1 MKKRLWRR
9 KVATILGV
17 GGVLLFQSS
26 ALATVGPVVDADVV
40 AGDTVTTT
48 NNPSVYLDTAAG
60 ITVGA
65 GAKIE
70 VIGITGLP
78 IDTHLGAIANRS
90 TATGTITIEDGVEV
104 EITVTAPASDQ
115 LAGTAIFGSNSVTIN
130 GGNNIVLSA
139 TGEHEAKGIYLRNSS
154 VASFGDDL
162 TITVTGTGSSSTAG
176 RGIGMADNA
185 MLTIGENLVV
195 NVNGSGGAGI
205 LQMAAGGTLSIGDN
219 AALKTTGENSR
230 NVQAQGGA
238 VTFLGKTTLISD
250 DIKSLSAVA
259 SSGGTIDFM
268 GDTAIT
274 VLNDGESLAIWS
286 TGANSTVEA
295 LGGNL
300 LAIEGDVVADTGGQI
315 DLEFGSGS
323 TLKGNVSNT
332 GGGGTINMEMDNTT
346 WTLESYYTA
355 VGTTSELD
363 TLNLNG
369 GSKVDFQGTGDW
381 TLNVTDLGGD
391 GTGEIHMR
399 ADTTAGTGDF
409 LSVTNLNSNQGIFIT
424 DTSGNVGGATSLN
437 VASITNDHGNVLNL
451 LNPGGVVDAG
461 AFQYDLQD
469 IGSGAYDLV
478 QTGQLST
485 TAAYVPNIVR
495 TVYYTNYVE
504 TNSLMKR
511 MGDLRS
517 NSDNGN
523 VWARGFVGQIN
534 ADARGNLGE
543 YKQNYHGFQV
553 GMDKK
558 ISSNDVRDIYVGG
571 HLGYTS
577 SNNDYRAAGNGD
589 TASYYGGVY
598 GTYHRPNTGFYVDG
612 VLKVGSVKHEQEIVQ
627 SGLILAKDSDR
638 ASAWA
643 LSFEA
648 GQRFFFGN
656 GKAERQG
663 FYLEP
668 QAKLAVAQTGDYSFN
683 LAGTQVDVENDTSF
697 MSRLGFLAGYEVKK
711 GKNPINVYGKLSW
724 VKEYG
729 NDLTT
734 TVSGVT
740 LKDSMSDN
748 WWAYGLGATA
758 KIGERHNLYLDLERA
773 SGGNFT
779 QDWQVTGGYR
789 FQW

>member
-26 ALATVGPVVDADVV
+26 ALAALPAEVINSDVAAGSVVTGTDAHGIVSTAVPVLVGSGVSVVIN
-40 AGDTVTTT
+40 GTPSIGT
-48 NNPSVYLDTAAG
+48 NEHAAG
-60 ITVGA
+60 IALQGFGGPLTIGDGLSVTMTMTSAKSDGTHASGILANTGTLTAGDNVTVTSIGEMEAKGLFITGTANAEFGDGLKVEVTSTDGGTTANNEGAKAIISSGSAELKIGDNLDVVVDSDWGIGIYQDANGKTTTIGDSATITTTGINSKGIESKDGGTVEFEGGATISSSGAQSTVTVHTLNGGQVFFNGDTSISSTNATGEDRAIVSYQSNSKIATVGTN
-65 GAKIE
+65 K
-70 VIGITGLP
+70 L
-78 IDTHLGAIANRS
+78 
-90 TATGTITIEDGVEV
+90 
-104 EITVTAPASDQ
+104 
-115 LAGTAIFGSNSVTIN
+115 TIN
-130 GGNNIVLSA
+130 GSIIASDS
-139 TGEHEAKGIYLRNSS
+139 GE
-154 VASFGDDL
+154 VDL
-162 TITVTGTGSSSTAG
+162 TF
-176 RGIGMADNA
+176 
-185 MLTIGENLVV
+185 
-195 NVNGSGGAGI
+195 GAGSTFTG
-205 LQMAAGGTLSIGDN
+205 AAKNDVGFGVGTL
-219 AALKTTGENSR
+219 ALDMT
-230 NVQAQGGA
+230 
-238 VTFLGKTTLISD
+238 D
-250 DIKSLSAVA
+250 
-259 SSGGTIDFM
+259 
-268 GDTAIT
+268 
-274 VLNDGESLAIWS
+274 
-286 TGANSTVEA
+286 
-295 LGGNL
+295 
-300 LAIEGDVVADTGGQI
+300 
-315 DLEFGSGS
+315 
-323 TLKGNVSNT
+323 
-332 GGGGTINMEMDNTT
+332 TT
-346 WTLESYYTA
+346 WNLT
-355 VGTTSELD
+355 GDSELD
-363 TLNLNG
+363 TLNLNV

-381 TLNVTDLGGD
+381 TLNVTNLGGD
-391 GTGEIHMR
+391 GNGEIHMR

-424 DTSGNVGGATSLN
+424 DTSGNVGGAASLS

-469 IGSGAYDLV
+469 TGSGAYDLV

-485 TAAYVPNIVR
+485 TATYVPNIVR

-517 NSDNGN
+517 NSDSGN

-558 ISSNDVRDIYVGG
+558 ISSNEVRDIYVGG

-589 TASYYGGVY
+589 TTSYYGGVY